1 VDGLAGA
8 VALVT
13 GGNTGIGAA
22 ISARLAAEGARVA
35 IGYFEDPGDAVSLV
49 DRLAG
54 DGPGALAIVCDV
66 TDPASVHAAIDGV
79 ERDLGPVT
87 ILVNNAG
94 ILVRNE
100 FLDIDESRWDRVL
113 QVSLYGSYRCARAVL
128 PGMLRAGRGTIV
140 NVASELVDLGATMHA
155 HYIAAKSGVI
165 GLTRALAREL
175 GPRNIRVN
183 AVAPGPTDTR
193 MIDGDRI
200 TPEFLQTIPLGRIGR
215 PQDIAGA
222 VAFLCGDDAAWIT
235 GQVLRV
241 NGGLAMG

>member
-1 VDGLAGA
+1 MDGLAGA

-22 ISARLAAEGARVA
+22 ISARLAAEGAKVA
-35 IGYFEDPGDAVSLV
+35 VGYVEDPDGAASLATA
-49 DRLAG
+49 AG
-54 DGPGALAIVCDV
+54 RSALAVACDV
-66 TDPASVHAAIDGV
+66 TDAGSV
-79 ERDLGPVT
+79 ERAVAGIERELGAVT

-94 ILVRNE
+94 VLNRSAFV
-100 FLDIDESRWDRVL
+100 DIDEERWDHVL
-113 QVSLYGSYRCARAVL
+113 QVSLYGSYRCAHAVV
-128 PGMLRAGRGTIV
+128 PGMLREGRGTIV

-155 HYIAAKSGVI
+155 HYIAAKSGVV

-193 MIDGDRI
+193 MVDGDAI
-200 TPEFLQTIPLGRIGR
+200 TPAFLETIPLGRIGR

-222 VAFLCGDDAAWIT
+222 VAFLCSRDASWIT

>member
-1 VDGLAGA
+1 MDGIAGA

-22 ISARLAAEGARVA
+22 ISTRLAVEGARVA
-35 IGYFEDPGDAVSLV
+35 IGNFEEPDEAAALAE
-49 DRLAG
+49 RLSG
-54 DGPGALAIVCDV
+54 EGPGCLAIACDV
-66 TDPASVHAAIDGV
+66 TDADSVGSAIDDI

-100 FLDIDESRWDRVL
+100 FLDIDEAGWDRVL
-113 QVSLYGSYRCARAVL
+113 QVSLYGSYRCARAVV
-128 PGMLRAGRGTIV
+128 PGMLREGRGTIV

-193 MIDGDRI
+193 MMDGERI
-200 TPEFLQTIPLGRIGR
+200 TPEYLQTIPLGRIGR

-222 VAFLCGDDAAWIT
+222 VAFLCGEDATWIT

>member
-1 VDGLAGA
+1 MDGLAGA

-22 ISARLAAEGARVA
+22 ISTRLAAERARVG
-35 IGYFEDPGDAVSLV
+35 IGFVEDLDGAV
-49 DRLAG
+49 
-54 DGPGALAIVCDV
+54 ALAERLSGDEVRCRAVACDV
-66 TDPASVHAAIDGV
+66 TDAASVGSAIDGV
-79 ERDLGPVT
+79 EQDLGPVT

-94 ILVRNE
+94 ILIRDD
-100 FLDIDESRWDRVL
+100 FLDIDEGRWDRVL
-113 QVSLYGSYRCARAVL
+113 QVSLYGSYRCARAVVQ
-128 PGMLRAGRGTIV
+128 GMIGEGRGTIV

-155 HYIAAKSGVI
+155 HYIAAKAGVI

-193 MIDGDRI
+193 MMDGDRI
-200 TPEFLQTIPLGRIGR
+200 TPEFLESIPLGRIGR

-222 VAFLCGDDAAWIT
+222 VAFLCGEDAAWIT

>member
-1 VDGLAGA
+1 MDGIAGA

-22 ISARLAAEGARVA
+22 ISTRLAAQGARVA
-35 IGYFEDPGDAVSLV
+35 IGHFEEPAEAAALAE
-49 DRLAG
+49 RLSG
-54 DGPGALAIVCDV
+54 DGPGCLAFACDV
-66 TDPASVHAAIDGV
+66 TDSGSVGSAVDGI

-94 ILVRNE
+94 LLVRNE
-100 FLDIDESRWDRVL
+100 FLDIDEGGWDRVL
-113 QVSLYGSYRCARAVL
+113 QVSLYGSYRCARAVV
-128 PGMLRAGRGTIV
+128 PGMLREEGGTIV

-193 MIDGDRI
+193 MMDGERI
-200 TPEFLQTIPLGRIGR
+200 TPELLQTIPLGRIGR

-222 VAFLCGDDAAWIT
+222 VAFLCGEDATWIT

>member
-1 VDGLAGA
+1 MDGLAGA
-8 VALVT
+8 VAFVT

-22 ISARLAAEGARVA
+22 ISARLAADGARVA
-35 IGYFEDPGDAVSLV
+35 IGYIEEAAEAAALAEHLSGDA
-49 DRLAG
+49 RTCIAY
-54 DGPGALAIVCDV
+54 ACDV
-66 TDPASVHAAIDGV
+66 TDAASVGSAIDGI

-87 ILVNNAG
+87 VLVNNAG
-94 ILVRNE
+94 ILIRSE
-100 FLDIDESRWDRVL
+100 FLDIDEGRWDRVL
-113 QVSLYGSYRCARAVL
+113 QVSLYGTYRCARAVI
-128 PGMLRAGRGTIV
+128 PGMIREGRGTIV
-140 NVASELVDLGATMHA
+140 NMASELVDLGATLHA
-155 HYIAAKSGVI
+155 HYIAAKAGVI

-200 TPEFLQTIPLGRIGR
+200 TPEFLKTIPLGRIGR

-222 VAFLCGDDAAWIT
+222 VAFLCGEDAAWIT

>member
-1 VDGLAGA
+1 MDGLAGA

-22 ISARLAAEGARVA
+22 ISTRLAAEGARVA
-35 IGYFEDPGDAVSLV
+35 IGYIEDPDEAASLA
-49 DRLAG
+49 DRLSG
-54 DGPGALAIVCDV
+54 DGPGCLAFACDV
-66 TDPASVHAAIDGV
+66 TAPASVGSAIEGI
-79 ERDLGPVT
+79 ERNLGPVT
-87 ILVNNAG
+87 VLVNNAG

-113 QVSLYGSYRCARAVL
+113 QVSLYGSYRCARAVV
-128 PGMLRAGRGTIV
+128 PGMLREGRGTIV
-140 NVASELVDLGATMHA
+140 NVASELVDLGAPMHA
-155 HYIAAKSGVI
+155 HYVAAKSGVV

-193 MIDGDRI
+193 MIDRDRI

-222 VAFLCGDDAAWIT
+222 VAFLCGEDAAWIT

>member
-1 VDGLAGA
+1 MDGLAGA

-22 ISARLAAEGARVA
+22 ISTRLAAEGARVA
-35 IGYFEDPGDAVSLV
+35 IGYIEDAAGAASLAERLSGDPK
-49 DRLAG
+49 DRLACS
-54 DGPGALAIVCDV
+54 CDV
-66 TDPASVHAAIDGV
+66 TDAASVRSAIETI

-94 ILVRNE
+94 VLVREE
-100 FLDIDESRWDRVL
+100 FLDIDEGRWDRVL
-113 QVSLYGSYRCARAVL
+113 QVSLYGSYRCARAVV
-128 PGMLRAGRGTIV
+128 PGMLREGHGTIV
-140 NVASELVDLGATMHA
+140 NMASELVDLGATMHA
-155 HYIAAKSGVI
+155 HYVAAKSGVV

-193 MIDGDRI
+193 MIDRDRI
-200 TPEFLQTIPLGRIGR
+200 TPELLRSIPLGRIGR

-222 VAFLCGDDAAWIT
+222 VTFLCGDDAAWIT